1 LPVEREHGEMLNIE
15 IETGEWKTFRTD
27 SGRIETF
34 GHVVEIEFADLFHM
48 LYGPRGDAADR
59 RVYTT
64 D

>member
-1 LPVEREHGEMLNIE
+1 MLNIE